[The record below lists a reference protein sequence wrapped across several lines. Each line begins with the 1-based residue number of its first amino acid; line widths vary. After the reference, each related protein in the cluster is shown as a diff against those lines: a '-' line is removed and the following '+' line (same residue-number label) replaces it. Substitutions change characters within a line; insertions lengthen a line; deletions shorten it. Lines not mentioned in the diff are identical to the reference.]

1 MVAVKKKEE
10 AHRSFGLSARASTCS
25 EKAFRVPS
33 ADKHAQLGLI
43 KPLLTSPHRSTGSS
57 IVQKS
62 SRREVIMSDFRN
74 QRTNP
79 RDIANLLSLEKP
91 ALHETALHEPQP
103 RGEIAHFHVR
113 QSILVCARYI
123 E

>member
-57 IVQKS
+57 IVQK
-62 SRREVIMSDFRN
+62 
-74 QRTNP
+74 TKG
-79 RDIANLLSLEKP
+79 KP
-91 ALHETALHEPQP
+91 ALDEPQP